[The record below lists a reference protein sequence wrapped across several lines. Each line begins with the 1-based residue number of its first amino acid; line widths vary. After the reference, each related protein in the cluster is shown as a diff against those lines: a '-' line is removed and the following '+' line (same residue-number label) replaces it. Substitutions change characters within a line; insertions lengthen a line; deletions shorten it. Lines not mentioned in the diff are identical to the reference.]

1 MKYNTPYI
9 KFYSQWN
16 NQINNV
22 QKKERILKD
31 TEEKIHTTYKD
42 RPFTITSDFK
52 IYNIKYKRTWT
63 DA

>member
-1 MKYNTPYI
+1 MYR
-9 KFYSQWN
+9 
-16 NQINNV
+16 
-22 QKKERILKD
+22 KKERILKD